1 MCLRSTRPTI
11 LCVGFCL
18 NISKMF
24 NVQHT
29 RKLFPYGKWRIIY
42 RIVFWQLYIYIFLK
56 QCVSAIQGQGGA
68 LGLSFEIR
76 QCVWSEG
83 IVIRWCGRFD
93 DRQHVSCGTPCIG
106 GLFLESVDP
115 FSGCRPNRKVS
126 FNQVFLR
133 GDPVW
138 LHLSTMSRKQVFLLL
153 CDLL

>member
-1 MCLRSTRPTI
+1 
-11 LCVGFCL
+11 
-18 NISKMF
+18 MF
-24 NVQHT
+24 AVHTANDSVCRFLFEYFKNVQCPTHAQ
-29 RKLFPYGKWRIIY
+29 IISIWELKDNLSY
-42 RIVFWQLYIYIFLK
+42 CLLTTIYIFLK